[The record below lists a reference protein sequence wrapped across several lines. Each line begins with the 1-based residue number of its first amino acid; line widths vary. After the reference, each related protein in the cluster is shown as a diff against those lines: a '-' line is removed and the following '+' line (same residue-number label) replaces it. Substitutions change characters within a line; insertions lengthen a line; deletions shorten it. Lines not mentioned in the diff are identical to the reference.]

1 MDGGNNNN
9 NNCND
14 DNKDAKYNNQVRPLL
29 VSSPFWK
36 CVTSHISDEK
46 SRHRA
51 RSKSLMVLRLCFD
64 SLAFYRSS
72 NTIIILSYN
81 FLIHN
86 NEMYTMELIFTRVGH
101 KCRIAYCIL
110 YHFH

>member
-86 NEMYTMELIFTRVGH
+86 NEMYTMELIFTRVN
-101 KCRIAYCIL
+101 RYL
-110 YHFH
+110 VVY